1 MFFLDLVMRD
11 QVRKRTSPV
20 RQDAQGIKLLKRTK
34 ARPVKRHSVG
44 AAASVEPRH
53 HFAQAEAGMAP
64 AFTSH
69 GGQLDLVLPTD
80 GVLNERDNIIVLVD
94 EAHRTQEGDLGM
106 KMRAALPNTFLFGFT
121 GTPINKVDRN
131 TFYLSRYGF
140 EESIVMEPH
149 CHFILSHA
157 SWNCTSIRRRSTTVT
172 QN

>member
-1 MFFLDLVMRD
+1 MFFLDLVMSD

-69 GGQLDLVLPTD
+69 GGQLDLVLPT
-80 GVLNERDNIIVLVD
+80 VLEVLIKIVQVTEDLRDV
-94 EAHRTQEGDLGM
+94 EA
-106 KMRAALPNTFLFGFT
+106 
-121 GTPINKVDRN
+121 
-131 TFYLSRYGF
+131 RYD
-140 EESIVMEPH
+140 SVH
-149 CHFILSHA
+149 S
-157 SWNCTSIRRRSTTVT
+157 
-172 QN
+172 